1 MVEDGHDANI
11 SNQIA
16 PAETQALQLGAPPG
30 HCLDPLV
37 IQVAEVGQVKVDE
50 VGPQPPATEGRHL
63 VSSVQIHVMELQPF

>member
-1 MVEDGHDANI
+1 MAEDGHDANI

-37 IQVAEVGQVKVDE
+37 IQVAARQVQLDE
-50 VGPQPPATEGRHL
+50 VGPKPSLEVAT
-63 VSSVQIHVMELQPF
+63 